1 MMGRGNEREGAPR
14 IGRKD
19 RAAFLAAHPNLVPL
33 GTLRRRFQTAPPAAY
48 VYNSNNFEWQPWCD
62 PAQAVAMPEDEANQ
76 LRAQR
81 RARDMARRERLR
93 CPRCGRLAARSYV
106 AARKTCH
113 TRDLIDLGHGSVE
126 VCLCRRCSDAE
137 HAARVEARRA
147 ALAAAS
153 KKPVPN
159 ARSLPAAIVLD
170 TETTG
175 LRAGSDHL
183 LTIGICDENG
193 NEVAYFE
200 VCPPAECFE
209 WPEAQAINGI
219 SPEDALDW
227 PSLDDVR
234 PELQRV
240 LSAAETVVCYNAA
253 FDLGFLKAAGFTVPA
268 RVEDVMLDFAEV
280 YGEWSDY
287 FDDYKWQP
295 LWLCARHYGAPDFEA
310 HNSLADAQA
319 TAWCRARMLNE
330 REER

>member
-1 MMGRGNEREGAPR
+1 MGGSEIDSTPR

-19 RAAFLAAHPNLVPL
+19 RAAFLAEHTELVPL
-33 GTLRRRFQTAPPAAY
+33 GTLRRRFQVAPAAAY
-48 VYNSNNFEWQPWCD
+48 VYNSNCFEWQPWCD
-62 PAQAVAMPEDEANQ
+62 PAQAIAMPEDEAEQ

-81 RARDMARRERLR
+81 RERDRERRERLR
-93 CPRCGRLAARSYV
+93 CPRCGHLAARSYV
-106 AARKTCH
+106 EARKTCH
-113 TRDLIDLGHGSVE
+113 ASDLIDLGHGSVE
-126 VCLCRRCSDAE
+126 VLLCRKCSDAVQ
-137 HAARVEARRA
+137 AAKVEARRG

-153 KKPVPN
+153 KKPVPA
-159 ARSLPAAIVLD
+159 ARSLPATIVLD

-183 LTIGICDENG
+183 LTIGICDELG

-209 WPEAQAINGI
+209 WPEAQAVNGI
-219 SPEDALDW
+219 SPDDALGW

-268 RVEDVMLDFAEV
+268 RVEDVMLNFAEV

-287 FDDYKWQP
+287 FGDYKWQP
-295 LWLCARHYGAPDFEA
+295 LWLCAQHYNAPDFEA

-319 TAWCRARMLNE
+319 TAWCRARMLDE
-330 REER
+330 RAGR